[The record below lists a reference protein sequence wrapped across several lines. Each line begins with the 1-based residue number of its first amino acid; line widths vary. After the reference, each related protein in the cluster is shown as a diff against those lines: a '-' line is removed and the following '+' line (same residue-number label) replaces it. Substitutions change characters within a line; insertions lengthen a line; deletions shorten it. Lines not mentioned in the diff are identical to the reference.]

1 MDSVDY
7 YSPVPQGQGMIDDLL
22 LVNKRYTQERK
33 KNDLESYQLVL
44 WVDFWWLM
52 VGLCTV
58 CGFID
63 MKLGTFRLFESL
75 VLLLLECI
83 FHTTHLVVACV
94 IRRWRSR
101 FSSSCAYYSCLSLV
115 VLCAIRNNISRSCA
129 QVYRK
134 VYIHTYI
141 DISHLSTMGWIK
153 KNTHSDLVAI
163 VNKIW
168 YAVSKLKAYSRH
180 L

>member
-115 VLCAIRNNISRSCA
+115 VLCAIRNPKQYQLIVCTGIS
-129 QVYRK
+129 K
-134 VYIHTYI
+134 GIHTYI
-141 DISHLSTMGWIK
+141 YKDISP
-153 KNTHSDLVAI
+153 
-163 VNKIW
+163 
-168 YAVSKLKAYSRH
+168 LKH
-180 L
+180 NGLD